1 LSIVSTLI
9 TSARAD
15 VRAELRDSYTTF
27 YSLLVARDG
36 ERCARCGAAGKMQI
50 DHIHPVAQGGPSLL
64 SNLQLLCAACNNA
77 KGNRL
82 QDFRANVTPAAKRP
96 RPYQIRALDAIDAAF
111 ARGIKRPVI
120 AQATGL
126 GKCLGKDTP
135 VLMFDGTVKAVQDV
149 QTGDVLMG
157 PDSQPRNVLSTAQGR
172 DNLYKVVPVKG
183 DPYIVN
189 EAHILS
195 LKITNTK
202 NGFVKKVSGYL
213 PGSIVN
219 ISILDYLSQN
229 KTFKHCA
236 KGWRTGVEWP
246 AQAVPID
253 PYFLGLWLGDGT
265 SHNSNITTADSEI
278 VDYLHEHAARIGHI
292 VKKQICK
299 GRCPCYSTLRRKEYK
314 GSLGDQLRSLGVS
327 GNKHVPQIYKTNS
340 REVRLALLAGLVDS
354 DGYLHGQDQSG
365 IEYVSLSQRLTSDV
379 AFIARS
385 LGFAASVKPRK
396 KTCCNN
402 GKAGVYWVAYISG
415 DTSEI
420 PSKIPRKR
428 AIKRRQIKNHLV
440 TGIKVEPIGEGEY
453 YGFEIDGD
461 RLFLLGDFTVTH
473 NTYLASQLIKRR
485 APIGRALFLA
495 PIDEVVFQNAK
506 AVQAEN
512 PGIPVGIVKAGLNQK
527 NARIVIASLHTVRK
541 AKRLAMLPKGGF
553 QTVIVDEAHL
563 NIDAYK
569 TVIEHVAAP
578 DALVVGLSAT
588 PFRLDGR
595 GLDEVFDDI
604 AYEMSLIDGI
614 REGWLCEPISLQFSL
629 KGADFTNVH
638 SRGGDVDQNEVAEF
652 IRRADNWKEAIT
664 EQWRTHAGHLKTAMF
679 VPRVEMAKELAD
691 HLRAGGIRAAA
702 IDGKTDK
709 GERRKKLA
717 DYESGQL
724 QVLVNVACLNTGWD
738 SPTTECLLIGTLT
751 ASKSRYL
758 QTLGRGTRLLPGVI
772 DGLETAEERLAAIAA
787 SRKPNFLVMDLVG
800 VTKRHKL
807 VNLASLAGKE
817 KPSRQREGLIEL
829 TAEGERERAA
839 ALAEQEERE
848 RIEAEFEAR
857 RVSLISG
864 AEMPQPKPK
873 PSFTWQ
879 STINHRST
887 LTIRNRIIT
896 VRPMADDNWIATDGQ
911 EFRAICATEAE
922 CRAAAEGFAKTLFFG
937 GTDAKW
943 RRDPATE
950 DQLAKLKKWRVP
962 HDAETITKGEASD
975 AIGRK
980 LAEFKAKAKGVA
992 A

>member
-15 VRAELRDSYTTF
+15 VRATLRDSYTTF

-36 ERCARCGAAGKMQI
+36 ERCARCGAVGKMQI
-50 DHIHPVAQGGPSLL
+50 DHVIPVAQGGPSLL

-512 PGIPVGIVKAGLNQK
+512 PGIPVGIVKATLNQK
-527 NARIVIASLHTVRK
+527 NSRIVIASLHTIRK
-541 AKRLAMLPKGGF
+541 RNRLAMFAPHSF
-553 QTVIVDEAHL
+553 DTVIVDECHL
-563 NIDAYK
+563 NLDAFKAVID
-569 TVIEHVAAP
+569 HVAAP
-578 DALVVGLSAT
+578 DALIAGLSAT
-588 PFRLDGR
+588 PYRLDGR
-595 GLDEVFDDI
+595 GLDEVFEELLPD
-604 AYEMSLIDGI
+604 AEMSLIDGI

-629 KGADFTNVH
+629 KGADFSGVH
-638 SRGGDVDQNEVAEF
+638 FRKGDLDQNEVAEF

-922 CRAAAEGFAKTLFFG
+922 CRAAAEGFAKSLLFG
-937 GTDAKW
+937 KAWEGK
-943 RRDPATE
+943 PASEKQIALMTRMRIRF
-950 DQLAKLKKWRVP
+950 AP
-962 HDAETITKGEASD
+962 GISAGEASVL
-975 AIGRK
+975 INERFNK
-980 LAEFKAKAKGVA
+980 KKAKGVA